1 MPLAFNVSKEDFL
14 PALNSL
20 QSITGKKGTMAVLS
34 NILIKSQENF
44 IELIATDLEVGIKK
58 NVAAEIISPGS
69 ITLPAKILYEI
80 VRESGS
86 DSIKI
91 EEKDK
96 NWARIKAGTASVYNL
111 AGTSSE
117 EFPDFPEYNEE
128 LLVSIPCE
136 LVKEL
141 IEKTIFSV
149 AQERESNYT
158 LTGILL
164 EKEKNDEN
172 KSFLRMVSSD
182 GHRLSIMEKELDAE
196 RDDIVIE
203 KNTLIPRKGVSEIK
217 KISEGQKNFYIG
229 SDKKQL
235 VVKTNNSLMIVR
247 LMNGEFPDYRSIV
260 NVIEKNNLIEIE
272 RIGFL
277 ESLKRTNL
285 FTEDTFNAI
294 QLIVEE
300 NKLILSS
307 QNMDYGNAKDEMDIK
322 YSGDNLELG
331 FNCRYFI
338 DTLQVM
344 RSDTIKAYVNSD
356 QSPCLIEGGDDP
368 GFISIIMPM
377 KI

>member
-1 MPLAFNVSKEDFL
+1 MTLSINLSKEDFL

-20 QSITGKKGTMAVLS
+20 QSITGKKGTMAILANVL
-34 NILIKSQENF
+34 IQTQENF

-58 NVAAEIISPGS
+58 NVAAEIVSPGS
-69 ITLPAKILYEI
+69 LTLPAKILYEI

-96 NWARIKAGTASVYNL
+96 NWARIKAGTSMYNL
-111 AGTSSE
+111 AGTASE
-117 EFPDFPEYNEE
+117 EFPNFPEYNEE
-128 LLVSIPCE
+128 NLVSLPCE
-136 LVKEL
+136 IIKEL
-141 IEKTIFSV
+141 IDKTIFSA

-158 LTGILL
+158 LTGILV
-164 EKEKNDEN
+164 EKEKKEEGKNI
-172 KSFLRMVSSD
+172 LRMVSSD
-182 GHRLSIMEKELDAE
+182 GHRLSIMEKELDKE
-196 RDDIVIE
+196 SDNIVIE

-217 KISEGQKNFYIG
+217 KVCEGQKNFSMG
-229 SDKKQL
+229 ADKKQV
-235 VVKTNNSLMIVR
+235 VVKTKNSLMIVR
-247 LMNGEFPDYRSIV
+247 LMNGEFPDYKSIV
-260 NVIEKNNLIEIE
+260 NVIEKDNFIEIE
-272 RIGFL
+272 RSKFL

-294 QLIVEE
+294 QLSVED
-300 NKLILSS
+300 NKLVLSS
-307 QNMDYGNAKDEMDIK
+307 QNMDFGNAKDEMAIN
-322 YSGDNLELG
+322 YSGKPLDLG

-344 RSDTIKAYVNSD
+344 RSGTIKAYVNSD
-356 QSPCLIEGGDDP
+356 QSPCLIEGDDDQ

>member
-1 MPLAFNVSKEDFL
+1 MTLSINVSKEDFL

-20 QSITGKKGTMAVLS
+20 QSITGKKGTMAILANVL
-34 NILIKSQENF
+34 IQTKENF

-58 NVAAEIISPGS
+58 NVAAEIINPGS
-69 ITLPAKILYEI
+69 MTLPSKILYEI

-96 NWARIKAGTASVYNL
+96 KWARIKAGTSMYNL
-111 AGTSSE
+111 AGTASE
-117 EFPDFPEYNEE
+117 EYPNFPEYNEE
-128 LLVSIPCE
+128 SLVSLSSE
-136 LVKEL
+136 LIKEL
-141 IEKTIFSV
+141 IDKTIFSA

-164 EKEKNDEN
+164 EKDKKEND

-182 GHRLSIMEKELDAE
+182 GHRLSIMEKELDE
-196 RDDIVIE
+196 ESKNIEIE

-217 KISEGQKNFYIG
+217 KACEGQKNFALG
-229 SDKKQL
+229 ADKKQL
-235 VVKTNNSLMIVR
+235 VIKTKNSLMIVR

-260 NVIEKNNLIEIE
+260 NVIEKDNLIEIE
-272 RIGFL
+272 RNKFL

-294 QLIVEE
+294 ELSVEE
-300 NKLILSS
+300 NKLVLSS
-307 QNMDYGNAKDEMDIK
+307 QNMDFGNAKDEMAINYTGEPLD
-322 YSGDNLELG
+322 LG

-338 DTLQVM
+338 DTLQAM
-344 RSDTIKAYVNSD
+344 RSENIKAYVNSD
-356 QSPCLIEGGDDP
+356 QSPCLIEGDDDL

>member
-1 MPLAFNVSKEDFL
+1 MTLSINVSKEDFL

-20 QSITGKKGTMAVLS
+20 QSITGKKGTMAILANVL
-34 NILIKSQENF
+34 IHTQENF

-58 NVAAEIISPGS
+58 NVAAEILSPGS
-69 ITLPAKILYEI
+69 LTLPAKILYEI

-86 DSIKI
+86 ENIKI

-96 NWARIKAGTASVYNL
+96 KWARIKAGSSMYNL

-117 EFPDFPEYNEE
+117 DYPKFPEYNEE
-128 LLVSIPCE
+128 SLVSLPCE
-136 LVKEL
+136 IIKEL
-141 IEKTIFSV
+141 IDKTIFSA

-158 LTGILL
+158 LTGILI
-164 EKEKNDEN
+164 EKEKKEEG

-182 GHRLSIMEKELDAE
+182 GHRLSIMEKDLDKE
-196 RDDIVIE
+196 SDNIIIE

-217 KISEGQKNFYIG
+217 KVCEGQKKFSMG
-229 SDKKQL
+229 ADKKQL
-235 VVKTNNSLMIVR
+235 IVKTKNSLMIVR
-247 LMNGEFPDYRSIV
+247 LMNGEFPDYTSIV
-260 NVIEKNNLIEIE
+260 NVIEKNNVIEID
-272 RIGFL
+272 RSNFL

-294 QLIVEE
+294 QLSVDD

-307 QNMDYGNAKDEMDIK
+307 QNMDFGNAKDEMAIN
-322 YSGDNLELG
+322 YSGEPLDLG

-344 RSDTIKAYVNSD
+344 RSGTIKAYVNSD
-356 QSPCLIEGGDDP
+356 QSPCLIEGEDDQ
-368 GFISIIMPM
+368 GFVSIIMPM

>member
-1 MPLAFNVSKEDFL
+1 MTISINVSKEDFL

-20 QSITGKKGTMAVLS
+20 QSITGKKGTMAILANVL
-34 NILIKSQENF
+34 IQTQENF

-58 NVAAEIISPGS
+58 NVAAEIVNPGS

-96 NWARIKAGTASVYNL
+96 NWARIKSGTSMYNL

-117 EFPDFPEYNEE
+117 EYPKFPEYNEE
-128 LLVSIPCE
+128 SLVNMPCE
-136 LVKEL
+136 IIKEL
-141 IEKTIFSV
+141 IDKTIFSA

-158 LTGILL
+158 LTGILI
-164 EKEKNDEN
+164 EKEKNKED

-182 GHRLSIMEKELDAE
+182 GHRLSIMEKELDKE
-196 RDDIVIE
+196 SDNLIIE

-217 KISEGQKNFYIG
+217 KICEGQKNFSIG
-229 SDKKQL
+229 ADKKQL
-235 VVKTNNSLMIVR
+235 IVKTKNSLMVVR
-247 LMNGEFPDYRSIV
+247 LMNGEFPDYKSIV
-260 NVIEKNNLIEIE
+260 GVIEKDNFIEIG
-272 RIGFL
+272 RNNFL

-285 FTEDTFNAI
+285 FSEDTFNAI
-294 QLIVEE
+294 QLTVED

-307 QNMDYGNAKDEMDIK
+307 QNMDFGNAKDEIAIN
-322 YSGDNLELG
+322 YTGDPLDLG

-338 DTLQVM
+338 DALQVM
-344 RSDTIKAYVNSD
+344 MSDTIKAYVNSD
-356 QSPCLIEGGDDP
+356 QSPCLIEGDNDQ
-368 GFISIIMPM
+368 GFISIVMPM

>member
-1 MPLAFNVSKEDFL
+1 MTLSINVSKEDFL

-20 QSITGKKGTMAVLS
+20 QSITGKKGTMAILANVL
-34 NILIKSQENF
+34 IHTQDNF

-58 NVAAEIISPGS
+58 NVAAEILSPGS
-69 ITLPAKILYEI
+69 LTLPAKILYEI

-86 DSIKI
+86 ENIKI

-96 NWARIKAGTASVYNL
+96 NWARIKAGSSMYNL

-117 EFPDFPEYNEE
+117 DYPKFPEYNEE
-128 LLVSIPCE
+128 DLVSLPCE
-136 LVKEL
+136 IIKEL
-141 IEKTIFSV
+141 IDKTIFSA

-158 LTGILL
+158 LTGILI
-164 EKEKNDEN
+164 EKETKEEG
-172 KSFLRMVSSD
+172 KSILRMVSSD
-182 GHRLSIMEKELDAE
+182 GHRLSIMEKELDKE
-196 RDDIVIE
+196 SDNIIIE

-217 KISEGQKNFYIG
+217 KVCEGQKIFSMG
-229 SDKKQL
+229 ADKKQL
-235 VVKTNNSLMIVR
+235 IVKTKNSLMIVR
-247 LMNGEFPDYRSIV
+247 LMNGEFPDYTSIV
-260 NVIEKNNLIEIE
+260 NVIEKNNVIEID
-272 RIGFL
+272 RSNFL

-294 QLIVEE
+294 QLSVDD

-307 QNMDYGNAKDEMDIK
+307 QNMDFGNAKDEMAIN
-322 YSGDNLELG
+322 YSGEPLDLG

-344 RSDTIKAYVNSD
+344 RSGTIKAYVNSD
-356 QSPCLIEGGDDP
+356 QSPCLIEGENDQ
-368 GFISIIMPM
+368 GFVSIIMPM

>member
-1 MPLAFNVSKEDFL
+1 MSLSINVSKEDFL

-20 QSITGKKGTMAVLS
+20 QSITGKKGTMAVLA
-34 NILIKSQENF
+34 NVLIQTQENF
-44 IELIATDLEVGIKK
+44 IEIIATDLEVGIKK
-58 NVAAEIISPGS
+58 SVAAEIISPGS

-96 NWARIKAGTASVYNL
+96 NWARIKAGTSMYNL

-117 EFPDFPEYNEE
+117 EYPDFPEYNEE
-128 LLVSIPCE
+128 SLISLSCD

-164 EKEKNDEN
+164 EKEKNEED

-182 GHRLSIMEKELDAE
+182 GHRLSIMEKELDKE
-196 RDDIVIE
+196 CDDIIIE

-217 KISEGQKNFYIG
+217 KLCEGQKNFSIG

-235 VVKTNNSLMIVR
+235 VVKTKNSLMIVR
-247 LMNGEFPDYRSIV
+247 LMNGEFPDYRSII
-260 NVIEKNNLIEIE
+260 NVIEKNNFIEIE

-285 FTEDTFNAI
+285 FTEDTFNSI
-294 QLIVEE
+294 QLSVDE
-300 NKLILSS
+300 NKLVLSS
-307 QNMDYGNAKDEMDIK
+307 QNMDFGNAKDEMEIN
-322 YSGDNLELG
+322 YSGDPLELG
-331 FNCRYFI
+331 FNCRYFM

-356 QSPCLIEGGDDP
+356 QSPCLIEGDDDQ

>member
-1 MPLAFNVSKEDFL
+1 MTLSINVSKEDFL

-20 QSITGKKGTMAVLS
+20 QSITGKKGTMAILANVL
-34 NILIKSQENF
+34 IHTQENF

-58 NVAAEIISPGS
+58 NVAAEILSPGS
-69 ITLPAKILYEI
+69 LTLPAKILYEI

-86 DSIKI
+86 ENIKI

-96 NWARIKAGTASVYNL
+96 NWARIKAGSSMYNL

-117 EFPDFPEYNEE
+117 DYPKFPEYNEE
-128 LLVSIPCE
+128 SLVSLPCE
-136 LVKEL
+136 IIKEL
-141 IEKTIFSV
+141 IDKTIFSS

-158 LTGILL
+158 LTGILI
-164 EKEKNDEN
+164 EKEKKEEG
-172 KSFLRMVSSD
+172 KSVLRMVSSD
-182 GHRLSIMEKELDAE
+182 GHRLSIMEKDLDKE
-196 RDDIVIE
+196 SDNIIIE

-217 KISEGQKNFYIG
+217 KVCEGQKIFSMG
-229 SDKKQL
+229 ADKKQL
-235 VVKTNNSLMIVR
+235 IVKTKNTLMIVR
-247 LMNGEFPDYRSIV
+247 LMNGEFPDYTSIV
-260 NVIEKNNLIEIE
+260 NVIEKNNVIEID
-272 RIGFL
+272 RSNFL

-294 QLIVEE
+294 QLSVDD

-307 QNMDYGNAKDEMDIK
+307 QNMDFGNAKDEMAIN
-322 YSGDNLELG
+322 YSGEPLDLG

-344 RSDTIKAYVNSD
+344 RSGTIKAYVNSD
-356 QSPCLIEGGDDP
+356 QSPCLIEGEDDQ
-368 GFISIIMPM
+368 GFVSIIMPM

>member
-1 MPLAFNVSKEDFL
+1 MPLSINVSKEDFL
-14 PALNSL
+14 PAINSL
-20 QSITGKKGTMAVLS
+20 QSITGKKGTMAVLA
-34 NILIKSQENF
+34 NVLIQSQDNF
-44 IELIATDLEVGIKK
+44 IEIIATDLEVGIKK
-58 NVAAEIISPGS
+58 NVAAEVINKGS

-86 DSIKI
+86 DSINI
-91 EEKDK
+91 EERDK
-96 NWARIKAGTASVYNL
+96 NWARIKAGTSVYNL

-128 LLVSIPCE
+128 SLVILPCE
-136 LVKEL
+136 IVKEL

-164 EKEKNDEN
+164 EKEKNEEN

-182 GHRLSIMEKELDAE
+182 GHRLSIMEKELDKE
-196 RDDIVIE
+196 SDDIIIE

-217 KISEGQKNFYIG
+217 KISEGQKNFSIG

-294 QLIVEE
+294 QLSVEA

-307 QNMDYGNAKDEMDIK
+307 QNMDYGNAKDEMEIK
-322 YSGDNLELG
+322 YGGEPLELG

-344 RSDTIKAYVNSD
+344 RSDMVKAYVNSD
-356 QSPCLIEGGDDP
+356 QSPCLIEGDDDP

>member
-1 MPLAFNVSKEDFL
+1 MTLSINVSKEDFL

-20 QSITGKKGTMAVLS
+20 QSITGKKGTMAILANVL
-34 NILIKSQENF
+34 IQTQDNF

-58 NVAAEIISPGS
+58 NVAAEIVSPGAL
-69 ITLPAKILYEI
+69 TLPAKILYEI

-86 DSIKI
+86 DNISI

-96 NWARIKAGTASVYNL
+96 NWARIKAGTSMYNL

-117 EFPDFPEYNEE
+117 EYPNFPEYSEDS
-128 LLVSIPCE
+128 LVTLPCDFI
-136 LVKEL
+136 KEL
-141 IEKTIFSV
+141 IDKTIFSA

-158 LTGILL
+158 LTGILF
-164 EKEKNDEN
+164 EKEEKEE
-172 KSFLRMVSSD
+172 KSYLRMVSSD
-182 GHRLSIMEKELDAE
+182 GHRLSIMEKELDE
-196 RDDIVIE
+196 ESSNIVID

-217 KISEGQKNFYIG
+217 KVCDGQKNMALG
-229 SDKKQL
+229 VDKKQL
-235 VVKTNNSLMIVR
+235 VIKTQNSLMIVR
-247 LMNGEFPDYRSIV
+247 LMNGEFPDYQSIV
-260 NVIEKNNLIEIE
+260 NVIEKSNVIEID
-272 RIGFL
+272 RSSFL

-294 QLIVEE
+294 QLTIDEK
-300 NKLILSS
+300 KLILTSH
-307 QNMDYGNAKDEMDIK
+307 NMDFGNAKDEITIN
-322 YSGDNLELG
+322 YSGEPMDLG

-344 RSDTIKAYVNSD
+344 RSDSIKAYVNSD
-356 QSPCLIEGGDDP
+356 QSPCFIEGEDDQ

>member
-1 MPLAFNVSKEDFL
+1 MTLSINVSKEDFL

-20 QSITGKKGTMAVLS
+20 QSITGKKGTMAILANVL
-34 NILIKSQENF
+34 IHTQENF

-58 NVAAEIISPGS
+58 NVAAEILSPGS
-69 ITLPAKILYEI
+69 LTLPAKILYEI

-86 DSIKI
+86 ENIKI

-96 NWARIKAGTASVYNL
+96 NWARIKAGSSMYNL

-117 EFPDFPEYNEE
+117 DYPKFPEYNEE
-128 LLVSIPCE
+128 SLVSLPCE
-136 LVKEL
+136 IIKEL
-141 IEKTIFSV
+141 IDKTIFSA

-158 LTGILL
+158 LTGILI
-164 EKEKNDEN
+164 EKEKKEEG

-182 GHRLSIMEKELDAE
+182 GHRLSIMEKDLDKE
-196 RDDIVIE
+196 SDNIIIE

-217 KISEGQKNFYIG
+217 KVCEGQKKFSMG
-229 SDKKQL
+229 ADKKQL
-235 VVKTNNSLMIVR
+235 IVKTKNSLMIVR
-247 LMNGEFPDYRSIV
+247 LMNGEFPDYTSIV
-260 NVIEKNNLIEIE
+260 NVIEKNNVIEID
-272 RIGFL
+272 RSNFL

-294 QLIVEE
+294 QLSVDD

-307 QNMDYGNAKDEMDIK
+307 QNMDFGNAKDEMAIN
-322 YSGDNLELG
+322 YSGEPLDLG

-344 RSDTIKAYVNSD
+344 RSGTIKAYVNSD
-356 QSPCLIEGGDDP
+356 QSPCLIEGEDDQ
-368 GFISIIMPM
+368 GFVSIIMPM

>member
-1 MPLAFNVSKEDFL
+1 MPLAINVSKEDFL

-20 QSITGKKGTMAVLS
+20 QSITGKKGTMAVLA
-34 NILIKSQENF
+34 NVLIQTQDNF
-44 IELIATDLEVGIKK
+44 IEIIATDLEVGLKK
-58 NVAAEIISPGS
+58 SVAAEIISQGA

-96 NWARIKAGTASVYNL
+96 NWARIKAGTSMYNL

-117 EFPDFPEYNEE
+117 EYPDFPEYNEE
-128 LLVSIPCE
+128 SLVPLPCDI
-136 LVKEL
+136 VKEL
-141 IEKTIFSV
+141 IDKTIFSV

-164 EKEKNDEN
+164 EKEKNEED
-172 KSFLRMVSSD
+172 KSLLRMVSSD
-182 GHRLSIMEKELDAE
+182 GHRLSIMERELDKE
-196 RDDIVIE
+196 SDDIIIE

-217 KISEGQKNFYIG
+217 KACEGQKNISLG

-235 VVKTNNSLMIVR
+235 VVKTKNSLMIVR
-247 LMNGEFPDYRSIV
+247 LMNGEFPDYRSII
-260 NVIEKNNLIEIE
+260 NVIEKNNLFEIE
-272 RIGFL
+272 RTGFM
-277 ESLKRTNL
+277 EALKRTNL

-294 QLIVEE
+294 QLSVNE
-300 NKLILSS
+300 NKLVLSS
-307 QNMDYGNAKDEMDIK
+307 QNMDFGNAKDEMKIN
-322 YSGDNLELG
+322 YSGEALELG

-338 DTLQVM
+338 DTLMVM
-344 RSDTIKAYVNSD
+344 KSDMIKAYVSSE
-356 QSPCLIEGGDDP
+356 QSPCLIEGDDDQ

>member
-1 MPLAFNVSKEDFL
+1 MPLSIKVSKEDFL

-20 QSITGKKGTMAVLS
+20 QSITGKKGTMAVLA
-34 NILIKSQENF
+34 NVLIQTQDNF
-44 IELIATDLEVGIKK
+44 IEIIATDLEVGIKK
-58 NVAAEIISPGS
+58 SVAAEIIDQGS

-91 EEKDK
+91 EEKEK
-96 NWARIKAGTASVYNL
+96 NWARIKAGSSMYNL
-111 AGTSSE
+111 AGTASE
-117 EFPDFPEYNEE
+117 DYPTFPEYNEE
-128 LLVSIPCE
+128 ALVSLPSD
-136 LVKEL
+136 LFKEL

-164 EKEKNDEN
+164 EKEKREED
-172 KSFLRMVSSD
+172 KTFLRMVSSD
-182 GHRLSIMEKELDAE
+182 GHRLSIMEKELDKE
-196 RDDIVIE
+196 SDSIVIE
-203 KNTLIPRKGVSEIK
+203 KNTLIPRKGVAEIK
-217 KISEGQKNFYIG
+217 KACDGQKNVSLG
-229 SDKKQL
+229 SDKKQI
-235 VVKTNNSLMIVR
+235 VVKTKNSLMIVR

-260 NVIEKNNLIEIE
+260 NVIEKNNFIEIE

-294 QLIVEE
+294 QLNVED
-300 NKLILSS
+300 NKLLLSS
-307 QNMDYGNAKDEMDIK
+307 QNMDFGNAKDEMEIK
-322 YSGDNLELG
+322 YTGEPLELG

-344 RSDTIKAYVNSD
+344 RSEMIRAYVNSD
-356 QSPCLIEGGDDP
+356 KSPCLIEGDDDQ
-368 GFISIIMPM
+368 GFVSIIMPM

>member
-1 MPLAFNVSKEDFL
+1 MTLSINVSKEDFL

-20 QSITGKKGTMAVLS
+20 QSITGKKGTMAILANVL
-34 NILIKSQENF
+34 IHTQENF

-58 NVAAEIISPGS
+58 NVAAEILSPGS
-69 ITLPAKILYEI
+69 LTLPAKILYEI

-86 DSIKI
+86 ENIKI

-96 NWARIKAGTASVYNL
+96 KWARIKAGSSMYNL

-117 EFPDFPEYNEE
+117 DYPKFPEYNEE
-128 LLVSIPCE
+128 SLVSLPCE
-136 LVKEL
+136 IIKEL
-141 IEKTIFSV
+141 IDKTIFSA

-158 LTGILL
+158 LTGILV
-164 EKEKNDEN
+164 EKEKKEEG
-172 KSFLRMVSSD
+172 KSVLRMVSSD
-182 GHRLSIMEKELDAE
+182 GHRLSIMEKDLDKE
-196 RDDIVIE
+196 SDNIIIE

-217 KISEGQKNFYIG
+217 KVCEGQKIFSMG
-229 SDKKQL
+229 ADKKQL
-235 VVKTNNSLMIVR
+235 IVKTKNTLMIVR
-247 LMNGEFPDYRSIV
+247 LMNGEFPDYTSIV
-260 NVIEKNNLIEIE
+260 NVIEKNNVIEID
-272 RIGFL
+272 RSNFL

-294 QLIVEE
+294 QLSVDD

-307 QNMDYGNAKDEMDIK
+307 QNMDFGNAKDEMAIN
-322 YSGDNLELG
+322 YSGEPLDLG

-344 RSDTIKAYVNSD
+344 RSGTIKAYVNSD
-356 QSPCLIEGGDDP
+356 QSPCLIEGEDDQ
-368 GFISIIMPM
+368 GFVSIIMPM

>member
-1 MPLAFNVSKEDFL
+1 MTLAINVSKEDFL

-20 QSITGKKGTMAVLS
+20 QSITGKKGTMAILA
-34 NILIKSQENF
+34 NILIQTQENF
-44 IELIATDLEVGIKK
+44 IELISTDLEVAIKK
-58 NVAAEIISPGS
+58 NVAAEILSPGS
-69 ITLPAKILYEI
+69 LTLPAKILYEI

-86 DSIKI
+86 ENIKI

-96 NWARIKAGTASVYNL
+96 NWARIKAGTSMYNL

-117 EFPDFPEYNEE
+117 EYPKFPEYNEE
-128 LLVSIPCE
+128 SLISLPCE
-136 LVKEL
+136 IIREL
-141 IEKTIFSV
+141 IDKTIFSA

-164 EKEKNDEN
+164 EKEKTEEGT
-172 KSFLRMVSSD
+172 SFLKMVSSD
-182 GHRLSIMEKELDAE
+182 GHRLSIMEKELDKE
-196 RDDIVIE
+196 SENISIE

-217 KISEGQKNFYIG
+217 KVCEGQKNFSLG
-229 SDKKQL
+229 ADKKQL
-235 VVKTNNSLMIVR
+235 VIQTKNSLMIVR
-247 LMNGEFPDYRSIV
+247 LMNGEFPDYKSIV
-260 NVIEKNNLIEIE
+260 NVIEKDNVIEID
-272 RIGFL
+272 RSKFL

-285 FTEDTFNAI
+285 FSEDTFNAI
-294 QLIVEE
+294 QLTVEDQ
-300 NKLILSS
+300 KLILSS
-307 QNMDYGNAKDEMDIK
+307 QNMDFGNAKDEMSIN
-322 YSGDNLELG
+322 YTGDPLDLG

-356 QSPCLIEGGDDP
+356 QSPCLIEGDNDQ

>member
-1 MPLAFNVSKEDFL
+1 MALSINVSKEDFL

-20 QSITGKKGTMAVLS
+20 QSITGKKGTMAVLA
-34 NILIKSQENF
+34 NVLIQSQDNF
-44 IELIATDLEVGIKK
+44 VELIATDLEVGIKK
-58 NVAAEIISPGS
+58 NVAAEVLKPGS

-86 DSIKI
+86 DSIKL
-91 EEKDK
+91 EERDK
-96 NWARIKAGTASVYNL
+96 NWARIKAGSSVYNL

-117 EFPDFPEYNEE
+117 EFPDFPEYDEE
-128 LLVSIPCE
+128 SLVSLPCE
-136 LVKEL
+136 FIKEL

-164 EKEKNDEN
+164 EKETNEEN

-182 GHRLSIMEKELDAE
+182 GHRLSIMTKELDKE
-196 RDDIVIE
+196 GDDIIIE
-203 KNTLIPRKGVSEIK
+203 KNTLIPKKGVSEIK
-217 KISEGQKNFYIG
+217 KIIEGDKNFSIG

-235 VVKTNNSLMIVR
+235 VIKTKNSLMIVR

-260 NVIEKNNLIEIE
+260 NVIEKNNFIEIE

-294 QLIVEE
+294 QLSIDD

-307 QNMDYGNAKDEMDIK
+307 QNMDYGNAKDEMEIK
-322 YSGDNLELG
+322 YTGEALELG

-344 RSDTIKAYVNSD
+344 RSDMIKAYVNSD
-356 QSPCLIEGGDDP
+356 QSPCLIEGDDDP

>member
-1 MPLAFNVSKEDFL
+1 MPLSINVSKEDFL

-20 QSITGKKGTMAVLS
+20 QSITGKKGTMAVLA
-34 NILIKSQENF
+34 NVLIQSQDNF
-44 IELIATDLEVGIKK
+44 IEIIATDLEVGIKK
-58 NVAAEIISPGS
+58 NVAAEVINKGS

-86 DSIKI
+86 DSINI
-91 EEKDK
+91 EERDK
-96 NWARIKAGTASVYNL
+96 NWARIKAGTSVCNL

-128 LLVSIPCE
+128 SLVILPCE
-136 LVKEL
+136 IVKEL

-164 EKEKNDEN
+164 EKEKNEEN

-182 GHRLSIMEKELDAE
+182 GHRLSIMEKELDKE
-196 RDDIVIE
+196 SDDIIIE

-217 KISEGQKNFYIG
+217 KISEGQKNFSIG

-294 QLIVEE
+294 QLSVEA

-307 QNMDYGNAKDEMDIK
+307 QNMDYGNAKDEMEIK
-322 YSGDNLELG
+322 YGGEPLELG

-344 RSDTIKAYVNSD
+344 RSDMVKAYVNSD
-356 QSPCLIEGGDDP
+356 QSPCLIEGDDDP

>member
-1 MPLAFNVSKEDFL
+1 MTLSINVSKEDFL

-20 QSITGKKGTMAVLS
+20 QSITGKKGTMAILA
-34 NILIKSQENF
+34 NILIHTQENF

-58 NVAAEIISPGS
+58 NVAAEILSPGS
-69 ITLPAKILYEI
+69 LTLPAKILYEI

-86 DSIKI
+86 ENIKI

-96 NWARIKAGTASVYNL
+96 NWARIKAGSSMYNL

-117 EFPDFPEYNEE
+117 DYPKFPEYNEE
-128 LLVSIPCE
+128 SLVSLPCE
-136 LVKEL
+136 IIKEL
-141 IEKTIFSV
+141 IDKTIFSA

-158 LTGILL
+158 LTGILI
-164 EKEKNDEN
+164 EKEKKEEG

-182 GHRLSIMEKELDAE
+182 GHRLSIMEKDLDKE
-196 RDDIVIE
+196 SDNIIIE

-217 KISEGQKNFYIG
+217 KVCEGQKIFSMG
-229 SDKKQL
+229 ADKKQL
-235 VVKTNNSLMIVR
+235 IVKTKNSLMIVR
-247 LMNGEFPDYRSIV
+247 LMNGEFPDYTSIV
-260 NVIEKNNLIEIE
+260 NVIEKNNVIEID
-272 RIGFL
+272 RSNFL

-294 QLIVEE
+294 QLSVDD

-307 QNMDYGNAKDEMDIK
+307 QNMDFGNAKDEMAIN
-322 YSGDNLELG
+322 YSGEPLDLG

-344 RSDTIKAYVNSD
+344 RSGTIKAYVNSD
-356 QSPCLIEGGDDP
+356 QSPCLIEGEDDQ
-368 GFISIIMPM
+368 GFVSIIMPM

>member
-1 MPLAFNVSKEDFL
+1 MPLSINVSKEDFL

-20 QSITGKKGTMAVLS
+20 QSITGKKGTMAVLA
-34 NILIKSQENF
+34 NVLIQTQENF
-44 IELIATDLEVGIKK
+44 IEIIATDLEVGIKK
-58 NVAAEIISPGS
+58 SVAAEILSPGS

-86 DSIKI
+86 ESINI

-96 NWARIKAGTASVYNL
+96 NWARIKAGSSMYNL

-117 EFPDFPEYNEE
+117 EYPDFPEYNEDA
-128 LLVSIPCE
+128 LVSLPCD
-136 LVKEL
+136 LIREL

-164 EKEKNDEN
+164 EKEKKEDD

-182 GHRLSIMEKELDAE
+182 GHRLSIMEKELDKE
-196 RDDIVIE
+196 CDDIVIA
-203 KNTLIPRKGVSEIK
+203 KNTLIPRKGVAEIK
-217 KISEGQKNFYIG
+217 KVCEGQKNFAIG

-235 VVKTNNSLMIVR
+235 VIKTKNSLMIVR

-260 NVIEKNNLIEIE
+260 NVIEKNNYLEIE
-272 RIGFL
+272 RIAFL

-294 QLIVEE
+294 QLSVDD
-300 NKLILSS
+300 NKLVLSS
-307 QNMDYGNAKDEMDIK
+307 QNMDFGNAKDEIEIK
-322 YSGDNLELG
+322 YSGETLDLG

-344 RSDTIKAYVNSD
+344 RSDMVKAYVNSD
-356 QSPCLIEGGDDP
+356 QSPCLIEGDEDR

>member
-1 MPLAFNVSKEDFL
+1 MTLSINLSKEDFL

-20 QSITGKKGTMAVLS
+20 QSITGKKGTMAILS
-34 NILIKSQENF
+34 NVLIQTQENF

-58 NVAAEIISPGS
+58 NVAAEIVSPGS
-69 ITLPAKILYEI
+69 LTLPAKILYEI

-86 DSIKI
+86 DSISI
-91 EEKDK
+91 EEKEK
-96 NWARIKAGTASVYNL
+96 NWARIKSGTSMYNL

-117 EFPDFPEYNEE
+117 EYPSFPEYEE
-128 LLVSIPCE
+128 ESLVPLPCD
-136 LVKEL
+136 LIKEL
-141 IEKTIFSV
+141 IDKTIFSV

-164 EKEKNDEN
+164 EKDKNEEG
-172 KSFLRMVSSD
+172 KSLLRMVSSD
-182 GHRLSIMEKELDAE
+182 GHRLSIMEKDLDE
-196 RDDIVIE
+196 ESNDIAIE

-217 KISEGQKNFYIG
+217 KACEGQKNFSMG
-229 SDKKQL
+229 ADKKQL
-235 VVKTNNSLMIVR
+235 VIKTKNSLMVVR

-260 NVIEKNNLIEIE
+260 NVIEKDNVIEID
-272 RIGFL
+272 RGNFL

-294 QLIVEE
+294 QLSVDET
-300 NKLILSS
+300 KLTLSS
-307 QNMDYGNAKDEMDIK
+307 QNMDFGNAKDELAINYEGSPM
-322 YSGDNLELG
+322 ELG

-356 QSPCLIEGGDDP
+356 QSPCLIEGDDDQ
-368 GFISIIMPM
+368 GFVSIIMPM

>member
-1 MPLAFNVSKEDFL
+1 MTLAINVSKEDFL

-20 QSITGKKGTMAVLS
+20 QSITGKKGTMAILA
-34 NILIKSQENF
+34 NILIQTQENF
-44 IELIATDLEVGIKK
+44 IELISTDLEVAIKK
-58 NVAAEIISPGS
+58 NVAAEILSPGS
-69 ITLPAKILYEI
+69 LTLPAKILYEI

-86 DSIKI
+86 DNIKI

-96 NWARIKAGTASVYNL
+96 NWARIKAGSSMYNL

-117 EFPDFPEYNEE
+117 EYPKFPEYNEE
-128 LLVSIPCE
+128 SLISLPCE
-136 LVKEL
+136 LIREL
-141 IEKTIFSV
+141 IDKTIFSA

-164 EKEKNDEN
+164 EKEKTEEGT
-172 KSFLRMVSSD
+172 SFLKMVSSD
-182 GHRLSIMEKELDAE
+182 GHRLSIMEKELDKE
-196 RDDIVIE
+196 SENISIE

-217 KISEGQKNFYIG
+217 KVCEGQKNFSLG
-229 SDKKQL
+229 ADKKQL
-235 VVKTNNSLMIVR
+235 VIQTKNSLMIVR
-247 LMNGEFPDYRSIV
+247 LMNGEFPDYKSIV
-260 NVIEKNNLIEIE
+260 KVIEKDNVIEIDRSK
-272 RIGFL
+272 FL

-285 FTEDTFNAI
+285 FSEDTFNAI
-294 QLIVEE
+294 QLTVEDQ
-300 NKLILSS
+300 KLILSS
-307 QNMDYGNAKDEMDIK
+307 QNMDFGNAKDEMAIN
-322 YSGDNLELG
+322 YTGDPLDLG

-356 QSPCLIEGGDDP
+356 QSPCLIEGDNDQ